1 MNKFTEII
9 DTYLSGHMSAEEA
22 KAFEK
27 QLGESPELKAEYELQ
42 VQLMQGIARYG
53 IKGSVSEGF
62 RKASF
67 QAKLITWSVVAVVVV
82 SVTIAAIVIIHHS
95 LLSKN
100 ELRNAPTGTGLTA
113 VNPTDTLPCIKPP
126 LSGVDVPYT
135 EYTLVAEQGDTLY
148 YKSGTIILVPPN
160 SLLDKQGN
168 LVKGSVKIKYREFA
182 DPIDFFVSG
191 IPMNYDSAGISYQ
204 FESTGM
210 CDIQAYKNNIPVFV
224 NPRNKPEI
232 HLASTNPTSRSNL
245 YYLDTVQKKWVN
257 KGKDRVT
264 DLSAA
269 ANSNTGPGPYGSSTG
284 SLLMPQKADGLRP
297 AFSVEISPGT
307 MPELQAYNH
316 LEFEID
322 DDDKTYDPRDSEEQ
336 WQGVSVKKGKKY
348 GSYVVTFTNY
358 NHTVSYLTRPV
369 FEGKNYDEAMKL
381 FEKRN
386 DEYKLRVAAKE
397 LKEKQEK
404 DSSDR
409 QIAYEK
415 KQEPNQAA
423 ENEKMKKEIENMEE
437 ENVRTAKR
445 NRDNALENLRIA
457 QLNTLILV
465 RNRKI
470 EAEISKEQEEQKK
483 MEYEEAEKEL
493 AEQTI
498 SRTFQ
503 LERFGVWNCDNPAL
517 VKSIQLTAL
526 FIDKKGKELKLPYT
540 KVIFKDF
547 NGLMDFPGNWLK
559 VIPGTSSVI
568 LSTFEDKL
576 CYISAP
582 EFDKC
587 KIDATTRQYVFTM
600 TVCPTSISSAE
611 EIRKVVGLSQ

>member
-1 MNKFTEII
+1 MNKFTETI
-9 DTYLSGHMSAEEA
+9 DAYLSGSMSAEEA
-22 KAFEK
+22 SAFEQ

-42 VQLMQGIARYG
+42 AQLMNGIARFG
-53 IKGSVSEGF
+53 IKESVSSGF

-67 QAKLITWSVVAVVVV
+67 QAKLITWSIVTVIFV
-82 SVTIAAIVIIHHS
+82 SVTIAAIVIVHHS
-95 LLSKN
+95 SLSKN
-100 ELRNAPTGTGLTA
+100 DVPHALIGTDVTS
-113 VNPTDTLPCIKPP
+113 VKPNDTIPCIKPP
-126 LSGVDVPYT
+126 LSGVDVPYM
-135 EYTLVAEQGDTLY
+135 EYTFVAEKGDTLY
-148 YKSGTIILVPPN
+148 YKSGTIILIPPN
-160 SLLDKQGN
+160 SVLDKQGN

-210 CDIQAYKNNIPVFV
+210 CDIQAYKDNNPVFV
-224 NPRNKPEI
+224 NPQHKPEI
-232 HLASTNPTSRSNL
+232 HLASTNPDSRSNL

-257 KGKDRVT
+257 KGKDKVT

-269 ANSNTGPGPYGSSTG
+269 DKSNAGPG

-297 AFSVEISPGT
+297 SFSVEIEPGS

-322 DDDKTYDPRDSEEQ
+322 DDGKTYDPRDSEEQ

-358 NHTVSYLTRPV
+358 NHTVSYLARPV

-397 LKEKQEK
+397 LREKQEK

-415 KQEPNQAA
+415 KQEEIQAA
-423 ENEKMKKEIENMEE
+423 DKEKMKKEIENMEA
-437 ENVRTAKR
+437 ENVQIAKQ

-457 QLNTLILV
+457 QFNTLILV

-483 MEYEEAEKEL
+483 IEYEEAEKEL

-503 LERFGVWNCDNPAL
+503 LERFGVWNCDNPSL
-517 VKSIQLTAL
+517 VKSIQLSAL

-547 NGLMDFPGNWLK
+547 NGLMNFPGNLLK

-576 CYISAP
+576 CYISAQ

-587 KIDATTRQYVFTM
+587 KIDASTRQYVFTM